1 MLIMSEKQRKTAGV
15 ESLDQRCTYC
25 SKVLYAYPLIMGDDP
40 QHSIYHIACAVE
52 LATDILLDLSDF
64 FCPPAPFDRVVVLT
78 TPPSESRA

>member
-1 MLIMSEKQRKTAGV
+1 MLIMSTKQLKAAGI
-15 ESLDQRCTYC
+15 ESLEQRCTYC
-25 SKVLYAYPLIMGDDP
+25 SKVLHAYPLLMGDDP
-40 QHSIYHIACAVE
+40 QHSVYHIACAVE

>member
-1 MLIMSEKQRKTAGV
+1 MLIMSEKQRKTAGI
-15 ESLDQRCTYC
+15 ESLSQRCAYC
-25 SKVLYAYPLIMGDDP
+25 SKVLHAYPLITGDDP
-40 QHSIYHIACAVE
+40 QHSVYHIACAVE